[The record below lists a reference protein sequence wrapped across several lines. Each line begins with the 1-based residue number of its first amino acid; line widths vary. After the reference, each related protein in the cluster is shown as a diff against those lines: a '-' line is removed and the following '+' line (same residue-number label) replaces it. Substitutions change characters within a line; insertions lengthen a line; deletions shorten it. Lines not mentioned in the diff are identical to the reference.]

1 MVRRLIDIVLSI
13 IGLVVIVPVLAL
25 AAVGI
30 FLSDPGP
37 IFYRARR
44 VGLNGRQFC
53 LYKLRT
59 MYINQG
65 SFSNAITSQSDPRV
79 FRFGAWLRR
88 LKIDELPQLLNILKG
103 DMSIIGPRPED
114 PTIVEKYYLPEH
126 FETLSR
132 LPGLASPGSI
142 YNYTHGEEFL
152 TGDEIERIYAE
163 RLLPI
168 KLALDTV
175 YIRDATIV
183 YDMRLCIRALW
194 AITCTALGKTQF
206 SDPPELTKAI
216 QVRTQPAIQ
225 STHVPAELVT
235 LHGGRKL

>member
-13 IGLVVIVPVLAL
+13 IGLAVSTPVLAL
-25 AAVGI
+25 ATLGI

-37 IFYRARR
+37 ILYRARR
-44 VGLNGRQFC
+44 VGLNGREFC

-65 SFSNAITSQSDPRV
+65 SFSNAITGSSDPRV

-114 PTIVEKYYLPEH
+114 PAIVEKYYLPEH

-142 YNYTHGEEFL
+142 YNYTHGEQFL
-152 TGDEIERIYAE
+152 RGDEIERIYAE
-163 RLLPI
+163 RLLPM

-175 YIRDATIV
+175 YTREASIIYDIR
-183 YDMRLCIRALW
+183 LLFRALW

-206 SDPPELTKAI
+206 SDPPELRKAI
-216 QVRTQPAIQ
+216 QVRKQPSI
-225 STHVPAELVT
+225 
-235 LHGGRKL
+235 